1 MLICDKRRSRTRGD
15 TNIRPPQ
22 GGRIK
27 TAPPASGPRLG
38 RSLAWGGTP
47 PAPWAAPPGA
57 LRAPGPCC
65 LVTQPEGFRARVRR
79 WRGWATA
86 CGCPCPT
93 PSPWRF
99 SGFGGNSKG
108 GQCEALRGF
117 GGVPP
122 CCRATVATRPRRW
135 AARVQPQAVPAVHG
149 LGEVVH
155 GRPGSGRSGSSEQ
168 SNRANIFSFA
178 QPTRAKPRQ
187 YWVSREPLYKKIGDP
202 DCTTLC
208 NLTTKMQSKQQLSTF

>member
-1 MLICDKRRSRTRGD
+1 MLICDKRRPRTRGD

-47 PAPWAAPPGA
+47 PGPPGLRPLA
-57 LRAPGPCC
+57 RLRAPGPCC
-65 LVTQPEGFRARVRR
+65 LGHPAGGFRARVRR

-99 SGFGGNSKG
+99 SGFWRNSK
-108 GQCEALRGF
+108 RGPCR
-117 GGVPP
+117 GTAGVRG
-122 CCRATVATRPRRW
+122 RAPVIGRRWATRPRRW
-135 AARVQPQAVPAVHG
+135 AARVQPLAAVPAVHG

-155 GRPGSGRSGSSEQ
+155 GRPGYRAHLFGRALEKTGVFWENPGKLYFRGCGSESALRVFNWKLI
-168 SNRANIFSFA
+168 S
-178 QPTRAKPRQ
+178 
-187 YWVSREPLYKKIGDP
+187 
-202 DCTTLC
+202 
-208 NLTTKMQSKQQLSTF
+208 

>member
-1 MLICDKRRSRTRGD
+1 MLICDKRRPRTRGD

-47 PAPWAAPPGA
+47 PGPPGLRPLA
-57 LRAPGPCC
+57 RLRAPGPCC

-99 SGFGGNSKG
+99 SGFWEISKSWAARSAAGGS
-108 GQCEALRGF
+108 

-122 CCRATVATRPRRW
+122 VVGRRWATRPRRW

-155 GRPGSGRSGSSEQ
+155 GRPGYGAGRLRLFG
-168 SNRANIFSFA
+168 
-178 QPTRAKPRQ
+178 
-187 YWVSREPLYKKIGDP
+187 
-202 DCTTLC
+202 C
-208 NLTTKMQSKQQLSTF
+208 LS

>member
-1 MLICDKRRSRTRGD
+1 MLICDKRRPRTRGD

-47 PAPWAAPPGA
+47 PGPPGLRPLA
-57 LRAPGPCC
+57 RLRAPGPCC

-86 CGCPCPT
+86 SGCPCPT

-99 SGFGGNSKG
+99 SGFWEISKSWAARSAAGGS
-108 GQCEALRGF
+108 

-122 CCRATVATRPRRW
+122 VVGRRWATRPRRW

-155 GRPGSGRSGSSEQ
+155 GRPGHSTQRLRHPVPARRRRS
-168 SNRANIFSFA
+168 A
-178 QPTRAKPRQ
+178 
-187 YWVSREPLYKKIGDP
+187 
-202 DCTTLC
+202 LC
-208 NLTTKMQSKQQLSTF
+208 KRSIEENGWKAAPVLK